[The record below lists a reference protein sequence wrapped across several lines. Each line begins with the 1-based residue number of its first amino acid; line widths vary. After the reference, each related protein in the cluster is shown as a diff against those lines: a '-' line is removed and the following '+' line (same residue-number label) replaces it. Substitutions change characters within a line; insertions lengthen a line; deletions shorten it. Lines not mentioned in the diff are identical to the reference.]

1 MNPRHMKWKVKNGK
15 WKKIFLA
22 GAMLLIGSGV
32 AQAQVKINGSIFG
45 GGEAAQV
52 TGNDTVLIHGTKNDT
67 IVGSVY
73 GGGEGAA
80 ATVTGYTYVSVSSG
94 IVEMNVYGGG
104 MDASVEHNT
113 YVSISGGQ
121 IGLEQ
126 DGQETVVGG
135 NVYGGGLGRPG
146 GIAAF
151 YYGNVDSTRVDISD
165 SAYIIGSVFGG
176 GDDGHVL
183 GSTNIVMTGGIVG
196 KPMTVA
202 EYITDSLEH
211 ASTHIYTGSVLAGGR
226 GLGTVNGEFHDTTGR
241 VFGNAHVTISGG
253 VVRHAVYGGGGL
265 SSIGTYIT
273 DASGKIIEFIKDKN
287 GKDTGKTY
295 VTINGDAVIGPS
307 RKDMESLSQADRDM
321 VFKYLG
327 DNEGWVF
334 GAGCGLAGGSDQF
347 YHKLTFNDSAF
358 VQVYG
363 DAEIVGAV
371 YGGGEN
377 GHVLR
382 YTDVN
387 ISGGTIGGFPMHDG
401 GTIPSGIYKDLVA
414 NLDPE
419 DSEIYEDEYGTGHN
433 IYRGEVYGGGKG
445 TDTITNGVDRGK
457 YSITAGR
464 VYGNTNVTISDSALI
479 YHRVYGGG
487 SMASVGDF
495 EYYDTYPSTSIALGD
510 KIQRIRYI
518 SGGESKVTI
527 SGGTIGTDGKN
538 NGDVVGGGRGLVGNP
553 HGFDTITADNSHDG
567 ADQVIRLA
575 YVRSTNVTIDTGAH
589 IKSNVYGGSLNGHV
603 YGNTLVVVNG
613 GTIGDTVQDGT
624 GYKVHGGWHGN
635 VFGGGGG
642 TGRYVLADGKQH
654 LSITSGRVYGN
665 TKVEIK
671 GGRVLNNVYGG
682 GPIASVGTYDL
693 RSVANDPIVE
703 NTGSTEVVITNGTIG
718 YDGNG
723 NGNVFG
729 SGLGVH
735 YAHDSYPDSLSYAGY
750 TYVTIGKDGETTG
763 PDVKGSVYGSGDNGH
778 VFRNTNIYVYSGTV
792 QQSVFGAGSGSDTIT
807 GGTHNAIGGIV
818 IGNTNITMTG
828 GHVKHNVYG
837 GGEMASVGTKNFSGE
852 STKGLGIAKI
862 IVSGGTIGDEST
874 FTQTVKSDGNVFGG
888 GWGKPGT
895 RYSDFANVDSTHVEI
910 YGDAYVVN
918 SVYGGGESSHVL
930 GNTDVNIKG
939 GLIGRLL
946 TLKERM
952 TDARNNHPLV
962 VSGNVYGGGRGSTPI
977 TPDSTDY
984 SITAGRVYGNT
995 YVTISDSAVVRH
1007 NVYGGGALA
1016 SVGTFNTDHDHGD
1029 TITQWLSGGQATILV
1044 KGGLVGPTLK
1054 DLIMESD
1061 GVTALSQIMIDSAFL
1076 FLGNNEGSVYGSSRG
1091 LPGPTY
1097 SSLAFTGTTS
1107 VTVEGKAVVT
1117 SGVFGGGE
1125 NGHVYDSTE
1134 VVIKGGLI
1142 GGVPLHE
1149 DSAYVIPEGPYKDQ
1163 IVNLSPENSENY
1175 EDEFGSGRRI
1185 FRGAVFGGGRG
1196 SDTYNDIVNHR
1207 YGIFSPTAGRV
1218 YGNTRVTVSGGKIY
1232 NNVYG
1237 GGTIASVGKYKY
1249 DTVVTDSIVQL
1260 VSGGKA
1266 EVIIEGGQIGTNG
1279 RNNGDVFGGGLGVPS
1294 APKQQLTYLAYVG
1307 STDVRIKEK
1316 PNEVPPRIYSNV
1328 YGGSASGHV
1337 QGNTKVT
1344 VSGGTIG
1351 DTIVTAQGTKVHGGW
1366 HSNVYGGGGGNTRYD
1381 KSSTEKKL
1389 SISAGRV
1396 YGDTEV
1402 NIEEGATI
1410 FHNVYGGGAIA
1421 SVGTYD
1427 LSGNAPSPYP
1437 GYATGHG
1444 KAVVNIKGGTIG
1456 YDGNQNGMVFGSC
1469 RGQIDTIDAF
1479 LDSLSYTAYSEVY
1492 IGKVGTQGPWVKGSV
1507 YGSGENGHVF
1517 VKARVDVNSGT
1528 IGVDSAEFRKVY
1540 SQSPTLMANNFPYR
1554 GNVYGAGCG
1563 TDTMPDGNYNPL
1575 SGIVQGETE
1584 VNINGGY
1591 ISRNVHGAGAMASVG
1606 AFDTIERHTGD
1617 TLSWPAELTF
1627 SPGTGKA
1634 VVNINGGHIG
1644 TLGANTISGNVFGS
1658 ARGEAGERYKY
1669 AGLAN
1674 VDTAYVV
1681 VNFTPN
1687 MDNDVHDST
1696 ARVIIGSVYGS
1707 GDNGHVYDTTS
1718 VNIVNGLILGS
1729 VFGGGKG
1736 TDTYKD
1742 SLIDINTHD
1751 RYLADVRSITAG
1763 KVYGSTN
1770 VTIDGG
1776 YIKTN
1781 VYGGGNLASVGKGNY
1796 AGYGEQGSSQ
1806 DGECYVTINGGQI
1819 GDSIWTGNEDN
1830 GHVFGSSKGIVYP
1843 YLQQPSGES
1852 RYNYTH
1858 DFFLGYSNKTYV
1870 TIGDGT
1876 NKPHVYGSVFGG
1888 GENGH
1893 VRHNTLVTVESG
1905 EIGVTYKSGDINS
1918 HQWKY
1923 RGNVYGAGRGIDT
1936 IPNHEPDEL
1945 FCNSAGSV
1953 TDSTHVIINGGIIH
1967 RDVYGGGSL
1976 ANVGPPTTAGN
1987 SLSWVE
1993 IKNGTIGDKKGIKN
2007 EYGGNVYGSSR
2018 GEIAVFGN
2026 ELDRL
2031 ATVKE
2036 ALVYIGSKGD
2046 ATANPLINGSVYGS
2060 GENGHVKT
2068 DATINIYGGR
2078 IGNSA
2083 DTDSQK
2089 NTYCGNVFGA
2099 GSGTDTLADGTYN
2112 SFAGIVQGNTYINM
2126 HGGWVMRSI
2135 YGGGEMA
2142 SVGTIS
2148 NDTTLAQYKHTDP
2161 NSQLALSW
2169 PYEFVYAANTG
2180 KATISITG
2188 GRVGITGKDGDFK
2201 KRKDNG
2207 DIYGG
2212 GKGIAGPKY
2221 SEAHFANVDTTV
2233 ININYDRV
2241 KVAPA
2246 NYNDNPSADK
2256 GCIAGAVYG
2265 GGENGHVNSNTY
2277 ITLSK
2282 GLIGHAV
2289 YGGGKGKG
2297 KYKLDGNDTTSLT
2310 AGKVYGDTHIDIV
2323 ATHNDSA
2330 FVVRNVFG
2338 GGNLGSIG
2346 KGNYVGY
2353 GENYADG
2360 PDSIRAVNSGRTYVN
2375 IYGGTLGMLKP
2386 DDPGNAFKDTIPYGS
2401 VFGGCRGQVVKN
2413 ADTVTD
2419 DLYGFVNKAF
2429 VTIGDSTNNASNP
2442 RLHGSVYGGGQDGHV
2457 RHNTKVSINGGEIG
2471 VEYKNATYA
2480 MNTVGNDTIDGW
2492 HWTERGN
2499 VYGGGSGMG
2508 LYDED
2513 IPLSHNPI
2521 AGSVLGTT
2529 NVLVRGGRIHRNVY
2543 GGGNLASV
2551 YGDPNVIVTTGAKVG
2566 YEDDILNNYYG
2577 GNVFGAGKGFNSGDY
2592 KEYCNV
2598 PNTHL
2603 TIEGGNVYGDVYG
2616 GGENGHVI
2624 DSTDVLI
2631 TDDALVGVDA
2641 TSPYD
2646 GNVFGGGLGS
2656 GRVVITD
2663 TGDDADTSFI
2673 MYKDCGRVG
2682 GNTRITMD
2690 DGAILGS
2697 IFGGGRLGLTGV
2709 DINGDYNGDTTKGK
2723 ATINVSAGVIG
2734 TPDSIALLGNDHSVG
2749 DIMGSGK
2756 GDIEYYTDIWA
2767 GRVTNSEIKIT
2778 GSPRIYGAIF
2788 GGGEMAGIGWWND
2801 DGSYIANTG
2810 EAVITIGTED
2820 SDDNPIIG
2828 TYLELDPDYATDPS
2842 EWTVY
2847 DDVTGKLIHTC
2858 TGNVFGGAQGDVD
2871 TTAASWVTMAR
2882 SRTSSVTINS
2892 GTIMGEV
2899 FGGPEQGTMAGD
2911 ANVTIKGG
2919 TIGSEVTMA
2928 DGTKYYY
2935 GAVYGGGYGSDDKDE
2950 IFNAN
2955 NDSTNY
2961 SIYIAGRTYG
2971 NTRVD
2976 LLGGTVQGDVFGGA
2990 SMAYISGDSKLYIGE
3005 ETSRGNYSGE
3015 ATILGKVYGANNRRG
3030 SALGNIEVHVM
3041 GTAHN
3046 SANEYPDPA
3055 PTDAD
3060 ELAALPDGDSCFAIR
3075 AVFGGGNH
3083 ADFTPGLNRS
3093 YASGKSS
3100 TVHVYSCTNTIKE
3113 LFGGGDAADIG
3124 TEDTLVNTHII
3135 IDGGRFNRVFGGG
3148 NGEENPANIYG
3159 TAQTDI
3165 HAGLIDTVF
3174 GGGNKQGSIVETN
3187 LNMFLDGECDKVI
3200 DEIFGGSN
3208 EAPING
3214 SVNTTIYC
3222 DNNAQYDAIYGGA
3235 KNADID
3241 GSVTLTV
3248 LGSTI
3253 ERVFGGSRGS
3263 VDDGAD
3269 ISGDVTLNIHGG
3281 KITTAFGGSDINGNI
3296 GGVVTVNV
3304 MDTVTGSCHLEIDT
3318 VYGGSS
3324 IATLT
3329 ANSAGTISPIVNII
3343 KATVNG
3349 DVYGGSLGKDATLTS
3364 NPVVNIGTDSTTVA
3378 VLGNVYGGGQLAPVV
3393 GNTTVNI
3400 NQGEVGVMGYMHKK
3414 QTATTAA
3421 LDSAYHISGGSV
3433 FGGGKG
3439 NTTDRDLALVTGN
3452 TNVNIKGGHV
3462 QLNVYGGGELASV
3475 GLRDTLFNATTIKD
3489 FKPRS
3494 GGLATVTVTGGQ
3506 VGPSPMVIKKA
3517 NSTIDSVN
3525 VKIALNGTDGY
3536 VFGGGKGI
3544 GDDPVSLAPYQPEQY
3559 MNFADVNNTSVTIN
3573 MPMPEAGDNNANRL
3587 WGSIFG
3593 GAEDGHVLGSDTIHF
3608 ISGLMGTTG
3617 TTSYDGNIFG
3627 GGRNYSKKN
3636 YTAGRVRGNVTVEMT
3651 GGQLYGTIF
3660 GGGRL
3665 ALTGV
3670 DMRGSILAD
3679 ETGNTYGHVK
3689 VSVMGGRVGNN
3700 DTIEHWTASSIGD
3713 VFGGGKGSMEGID
3726 GHDEASALL
3735 LSLTKNTE
3743 VEIGQLYDTMPT
3755 IIYGSVFGGGEVANV
3770 GSYTWNT
3777 SETGDISNIKPVE
3790 GTGLAKVTVSG
3801 GRIGLDKM
3809 RMSYDL
3815 SENTDVGHVFG
3826 GGEGQV
3832 IDTAKSPTV
3841 NGGQDK
3847 LVDLMATVLETEVT
3861 IKDTAWVK
3869 GSVYGGAENGHV
3881 LGNTLV
3887 KVKGGQIGSGE
3898 MAVEKKYT
3906 EDDFLRDSLPECPH
3920 WPYGIEDP
3928 VTHEVYY
3935 HPHDILYVS
3944 SGNLP
3949 SDGHT
3954 FFGNVFGGGS
3964 GYYPYIVTTAHSD
3977 SAVWSK
3983 NAGTVGG
3990 STRVEISGGHILTN
4004 VYGGCETNDVV
4015 GDSTVVIMTGG
4026 TLGVPRKLK
4035 DIQAHPVTCYLFG
4048 SGKGDPRTNFN
4059 TYTNVK
4065 NVRVQVSDSAWIFGS
4080 VFGGGEEGHVLN
4092 NVVVNV
4098 MDTAKIGTL
4107 GYSYVDG
4114 NVFGAGRG
4122 FSGEALTAGTVG
4134 GNVTVNI
4141 KGGTMLGSVYGGGRL
4156 ASVGIGFTSPTDPN
4170 YGVLLDGPDHGYVTI
4185 NITGGTIG
4193 NDHESTLTHTKGGNV
4208 FGGSMGRLEKLDGS
4222 NNPIWPSLAKVKQ
4235 TRINI
4240 SGDAVIKSNV
4250 YGGSELGSVRDSS
4263 IVAISGGTVKR
4274 DVYGGGYGSD
4284 NFSSKVNDS
4293 TAYPMQLA
4301 GRVQGNTLVMLS
4313 DTGWVMKSIY
4323 GGGELASVG
4332 YITDS
4337 IKHPET
4343 GEGSTFNLSWPY
4355 KFVYAEGTGNAN
4367 IKVVGGRIGITGK
4380 DKMDN
4385 GKKEDNGDIYGGG
4398 KGLAGDRYLMAHCAN
4413 VNRTLVDIKYKDLT
4427 VTPANYKDEP
4437 SGNKGCIAGAVY
4449 GGGENGHVID
4459 STSITFTKGLIGHA
4473 MYGGGKGKD
4482 QYYQLKAGSTT
4493 EYDTL
4498 YSITA
4503 GKVYGNTHITIDA
4516 ASKTDAYVVRS
4527 VFGGGNLASV
4537 GVGNYA
4543 GGYGDYNPNGYGELV
4558 TTADQWADTANTGH
4572 TYVNIY
4578 GGTLGMLPTDPTKPD
4593 DVFKDNIPYGS
4604 VFGGCRGQ
4612 ACEGEWDS
4620 LGFVNHTHVTIG
4632 KTGEDRLHLYG
4643 SVFGGAQDG
4652 HVRWNANTVV
4662 NSGEIGVNFGGSES
4676 ANVGST
4682 DSTSM
4687 YWVARGNVFGGGSG
4701 IGTYETYTKDEHG
4714 QITDTIDNLSH
4725 IAGMVLQKANVTING
4740 GTIHRNVYGGGNLA
4754 TVGPPRARNVDYDC
4768 PDTLT
4773 GVTVNINAVIGQ
4785 NVKPGYGGNIFGG
4798 SKGRA
4803 NLDSIGTGG
4812 TPVDYDQYEDFAYC
4826 SYTTVNLN
4834 NGANVKNDVFGGA
4847 ENGQIGTPHVGDTK
4861 HFTVINVNDGAIVQ
4875 GSVLGGG
4882 QGSWGLTNY
4891 LYDTLSGRV
4900 MGNTYVNVNANAT
4913 VRGNVYGGGALGIV
4927 MDTAIVNINGASVN
4941 NVYGAGRGY
4950 TTFDL
4955 KANADVFNATQV
4967 NVYDGSVVN
4976 GSVYGGGENGTLG
4989 FLAADDVTPTATVNL
5004 NGGEVKGSAYGGG
5017 RMGYSNGPTFVNL
5030 SGSTLV
5036 RNHVFGGA
5044 YGSQNQVYVA
5054 GLRMVN
5060 MRGGTVYGNVYGGSL
5075 QADDALVFEPTNFS
5089 TNSTTEKA
5097 CVVNISGGHVYN
5109 DVFGAGY
5116 FSQTYGSTYVFV
5128 GTNAIMNAPPHTANN
5143 QTGYLYNE
5151 AFFNNHKDLLLD
5163 ADVWAGA
5170 NFLDNN
5176 SGNTTTFGEATIT
5189 GRSDVF
5195 IDGLGYNTANNDVSW
5210 NPNHFMNI
5218 ARSVFGCGP
5227 VSDAGRQGKLVMIR
5241 NYGNDIQND
5250 TVTGTDKELYSAG
5263 TRALHSI
5270 QYADSLV
5277 IENSHI
5283 NLTGRSVVNEQNT
5296 VQYAIYTIF
5305 DKVRL
5310 VNGSSL
5316 YISKPV
5322 RNIGSLYSNVS
5333 SGDLYGQYSYDV
5345 VPYYDLAPN
5354 NNIVNTAPNKDNKIR
5369 INNGTNL
5376 TVIKKDT
5383 TDNQWYYG
5391 ALLGFFHLMTDGDYN
5406 AFAYA
5411 RPKQSQN
5418 PGNTIANDYDNS
5430 KDGGFVSYRG
5440 KMFNIF
5446 NAVGGSSAYDQPG
5459 PYVQMPYENHTDD
5472 NRNGEQFYRVW
5483 RYRDKGLSTLDV
5495 VLNAI
5500 AQTGPEN
5507 QNKFSFYTNDENAV
5521 AELPAG
5527 NPGNYYIVKSV
5538 SDIAAINYGSEI
5550 KMVNAGMQDPNS
5562 TSWMYHNNGYVYDV
5576 EEDNSN
5582 LAYSQTFMTNHP
5594 NFAFGLTA
5602 IPTGSFDQV
5611 QGNNPWLICNE
5622 ANSTLADPENK
5633 WVTNQ
5638 SPNRPLVKFMLTHSN
5653 NVDCNYRFDPLSITL
5668 LEMSAQGDTLGEVE
5682 IHVNINTQTS
5692 IEQINHVKTY
5702 ALMTHNYG
5710 GDSTDVFT
5718 ANVLLP
5724 IYPLQN
5730 TLERSVWTLKDVAW
5744 EPNVAPSPENDTVN
5758 LLGAPFDA
5766 NTLVEGEPYPTY
5778 MPNTCNFVGMTMYR
5792 TDNYDQTNGWW
5803 NEDDDPHL
5811 IDTLDLGHY
5820 KNSYNIDTVKLG
5832 ETTGVEHVSFNF
5844 DLHYDGSRNVGSDGN
5859 CTMGTLKVKAHITN
5873 YLNSEGDNG
5882 EQDVEF
5888 WVEVLR
5894 RGKGTGY
5901 YIDGEHGQF
5910 VYSGAYP
5917 NAAQP
5922 SLAGIFN
5929 FTNFEPC
5936 DTIYIVNQITA
5947 DAVENLDW
5955 NGLQHDQ
5962 LNIYRYPGG
5971 HICTEDG
5978 DYYVPYGTPA
5988 YRPENEAYKG
5998 VLVDVMSSM
6007 SISSTIIDGAHLMK
6021 EKKGYYTNVA
6031 QAASVTVLSDTLNAE
6046 APLFNIHNG
6055 GKLTIIGGDNTQSY
6069 LRNNFNAGSNGGAVN
6084 INLGGSLKMNEHTYV
6099 DANFVKDG
6107 SSKDEEHHGGG
6118 IYVAANTELLL
6129 SDDVMI
6135 NTNKHITS
6143 DRATAK
6149 AENVYLADSS
6159 AVISIGTILSTDT
6172 YGPLNADSKVG
6183 VTKIDWRDHEIMPIV
6198 FAENTDHYANLLGD
6212 HIIFDEEPRY
6222 VLYEYPLLHPNN
6234 DPEYLNKLYW
6244 VRTWTDVVTSDPTID
6259 ANNVSHWDPSNIDT
6273 PEKLAWAISIVNRLN
6288 NAPAYSGNF
6297 TITKDINMSQYIW
6310 VPIGDSEYPFQ
6321 ATFEG
6326 NGYAVTGI
6334 HSPLPVENKGM
6345 FGVTKDATVQNLQ
6358 AYVEFH
6364 KGAVTNMGGII
6375 GKMYGG
6381 VLANTES
6388 AGYLQSNAFCGYIG
6402 GLVGYDSV
6410 GGTASNPAHSII
6422 HSSFATNTLC
6432 GGNSR
6437 MTLGGLVAKLNGKLL
6452 NSYSNVRIDTLNV
6465 TETIGGLVGTVESS
6479 GLVEN
6484 CYVGNIFSESI
6495 PTGFAWLAHTNEGIY
6510 SLLCDYIPEGE
6521 STYFISGNTAVAHG
6535 TYSPVLDRKDIGYM
6549 YDDNKVTL
6557 HNSADTMYYGYNF
6570 VADTI
6575 RYNEIGIDRWRG
6587 LLSTLNYW
6595 VKKKD
6600 GAYGGIHFTPW
6611 RRPTTTA
6618 INDDLPVLIFPKDSA
6633 MATIDTVNRFL
6644 KYSSSL
6650 DSLLVE
6656 YGGKQSSIFLYKN
6669 ATGVKN
6675 VPTADQK
6682 VFINEHVALLQ
6693 DASAK
6698 DFTNATV
6705 GITFDNSSKKAV
6717 DYYGNTLSY
6726 DWHLMSTPL
6735 SNAPV
6740 GTTYWYK
6747 DNASGDYLPH
6757 DNEHDPLVRYQTDT
6771 VDIRSMENSYFP
6783 NGLKMDA
6790 GYTDDVKWD
6799 FYSYY
6804 EPEYHWINLKRNRM
6818 NHFHT
6823 DSKED
6828 VVYDLP
6834 YQIDTVGPT
6843 FRHYQINYTGT
6854 DQAANDSLDDNCV
6867 FTPGKGYMM
6876 AISQDSYLNST
6887 GTLNKG
6893 DVKVMITASAP
6904 DDFAGHE
6911 SFNKGSNLVGNP
6923 YQAYLDLNEVASVNT
6938 KLDKFWV
6945 YSADVFDNESGI
6957 QGIYKPY
6964 TSGASKNPAIPS
6976 RFIHPHQAF
6985 FVVYEPGDND
6995 RDTITM
7001 SFQYSM
7007 ATTDTTMYSNFLKEP
7022 MQPSYPLVNLY
7033 MTDTKGN
7040 ADFAVVEFNR
7050 PEVGGVP
7057 KIDKLRN
7064 ADFKLYPRFN
7074 NQDYGLLFT
7083 PVDTER
7089 VPVFFKTPDTDT
7101 YTLSWDK
7108 HNGTFEVMRLIDNIT
7123 GTDYDMLTHDHYTF
7137 RGKPTDF
7144 AARFYIVFSVTDVEE
7159 FDDADEPEIFAYF
7172 NGTGWVVNGTG
7183 QLELV
7188 DMLGHVLYADHL
7200 DGKPTIVHFSDVAA
7214 GTYLLRLVNSNKI
7227 LKTQKIVI
7235 Y

>member
-1 MNPRHMKWKVKNGK
+1 M
-15 WKKIFLA
+15 
-22 GAMLLIGSGV
+22 
-32 AQAQVKINGSIFG
+32 
-45 GGEAAQV
+45 
-52 TGNDTVLIHGTKNDT
+52 
-67 IVGSVY
+67 
-73 GGGEGAA
+73 
-80 ATVTGYTYVSVSSG
+80 
-94 IVEMNVYGGG
+94 
-104 MDASVEHNT
+104 
-113 YVSISGGQ
+113 
-121 IGLEQ
+121 
-126 DGQETVVGG
+126 
-135 NVYGGGLGRPG
+135 
-146 GIAAF
+146 
-151 YYGNVDSTRVDISD
+151 
-165 SAYIIGSVFGG
+165 
-176 GDDGHVL
+176 
-183 GSTNIVMTGGIVG
+183 
-196 KPMTVA
+196 
-202 EYITDSLEH
+202 
-211 ASTHIYTGSVLAGGR
+211 
-226 GLGTVNGEFHDTTGR
+226 
-241 VFGNAHVTISGG
+241 
-253 VVRHAVYGGGGL
+253 
-265 SSIGTYIT
+265 
-273 DASGKIIEFIKDKN
+273 
-287 GKDTGKTY
+287 
-295 VTINGDAVIGPS
+295 
-307 RKDMESLSQADRDM
+307 
-321 VFKYLG
+321 
-327 DNEGWVF
+327 
-334 GAGCGLAGGSDQF
+334 
-347 YHKLTFNDSAF
+347 
-358 VQVYG
+358 
-363 DAEIVGAV
+363 
-371 YGGGEN
+371 
-377 GHVLR
+377 
-382 YTDVN
+382 
-387 ISGGTIGGFPMHDG
+387 
-401 GTIPSGIYKDLVA
+401 
-414 NLDPE
+414 
-419 DSEIYEDEYGTGHN
+419 
-433 IYRGEVYGGGKG
+433 
-445 TDTITNGVDRGK
+445 
-457 YSITAGR
+457 
-464 VYGNTNVTISDSALI
+464 
-479 YHRVYGGG
+479 
-487 SMASVGDF
+487 
-495 EYYDTYPSTSIALGD
+495 
-510 KIQRIRYI
+510 
-518 SGGESKVTI
+518 
-527 SGGTIGTDGKN
+527 
-538 NGDVVGGGRGLVGNP
+538 
-553 HGFDTITADNSHDG
+553 
-567 ADQVIRLA
+567 
-575 YVRSTNVTIDTGAH
+575 
-589 IKSNVYGGSLNGHV
+589 
-603 YGNTLVVVNG
+603 
-613 GTIGDTVQDGT
+613 
-624 GYKVHGGWHGN
+624 
-635 VFGGGGG
+635 
-642 TGRYVLADGKQH
+642 
-654 LSITSGRVYGN
+654 
-665 TKVEIK
+665 
-671 GGRVLNNVYGG
+671 
-682 GPIASVGTYDL
+682 
-693 RSVANDPIVE
+693 
-703 NTGSTEVVITNGTIG
+703 
-718 YDGNG
+718 
-723 NGNVFG
+723 
-729 SGLGVH
+729 
-735 YAHDSYPDSLSYAGY
+735 
-750 TYVTIGKDGETTG
+750 
-763 PDVKGSVYGSGDNGH
+763 
-778 VFRNTNIYVYSGTV
+778 
-792 QQSVFGAGSGSDTIT
+792 
-807 GGTHNAIGGIV
+807 
-818 IGNTNITMTG
+818 
-828 GHVKHNVYG
+828 
-837 GGEMASVGTKNFSGE
+837 
-852 STKGLGIAKI
+852 
-862 IVSGGTIGDEST
+862 
-874 FTQTVKSDGNVFGG
+874 
-888 GWGKPGT
+888 
-895 RYSDFANVDSTHVEI
+895 
-910 YGDAYVVN
+910 
-918 SVYGGGESSHVL
+918 
-930 GNTDVNIKG
+930 
-939 GLIGRLL
+939 
-946 TLKERM
+946 
-952 TDARNNHPLV
+952 
-962 VSGNVYGGGRGSTPI
+962 
-977 TPDSTDY
+977 
-984 SITAGRVYGNT
+984 YGNT

-1016 SVGTFNTDHDHGD
+1016 SVGTFNTDHNHGD
-1029 TITQWLSGGQATILV
+1029 TITQWLSGGLATVLV
-1044 KGGLVGPTLK
+1044 KGGLVGPTLN
-1054 DLIMESD
+1054 DLIMEAD

-1076 FLGNNEGSVYGSSRG
+1076 FLGSNEGSVYGSSRG

-1097 SSLAFTGTTS
+1097 SSLAFTGATS
-1107 VTVEGKAVVT
+1107 VTIQGKAEVT

-1134 VVIKGGLI
+1134 VAIKGGTI
-1142 GGVPLHE
+1142 GGIPLHGE
-1149 DSAYVIPEGPYKDQ
+1149 AFALKDAGAQSPYYHASLS
-1163 IVNLSPENSENY
+1163 VNLTPSESEIY

-1196 SDTYNDIVNHR
+1196 SETYNDTVNHR

-1249 DTVVTDSIVQL
+1249 DAVVTDSIVQL

-1279 RNNGDVFGGGLGVPS
+1279 SNNGDVFGGGLGVPG

-1316 PNEVPPRIYSNV
+1316 TNTVPPRIYSNV

-1402 NIEEGATI
+1402 NIEKGATI

-1427 LSGNAPSPYP
+1427 LSGNAPSPYL

-1444 KAVVNIKGGTIG
+1444 KAVVNINGGTIG

-1492 IGKVGTQGPWVKGSV
+1492 IGKAGTQGPWVKGSV

-1644 TLGANTISGNVFGS
+1644 TLGANTVSGNVFGS

-1696 ARVIIGSVYGS
+1696 ARVIMGSVYGS

-1736 TDTYKD
+1736 TDMYLD
-1742 SLIDINTHD
+1742 SLWI
-1751 RYLADVRSITAG
+1751 ADGHGGHTVKTDTLVYSITAG

-1858 DFFLGYSNKTYV
+1858 DFFLGYTNMTYV

-1936 IPNHEPDEL
+1936 IPNHKPDEL

-1953 TDSTHVIINGGIIH
+1953 TDNTHVVINGGIIH

-1993 IKNGTIGDKKGIKN
+1993 IKNGTIGDKEGIKN

-2026 ELDRL
+2026 ELDNL

-2112 SFAGIVQGNTYINM
+2112 SFAGIVQGNTNINM
-2126 HGGWVMRSI
+2126 YGGWVMRNI

-2148 NDTTLAQYKHTDP
+2148 NDTTQAQYKHTDP
-2161 NSQLALSW
+2161 NSELALSW

-2180 KATISITG
+2180 KATINITG
-2188 GRVGITGKDGDFK
+2188 GRVGITGKDGDYK

-2221 SEAHFANVDTTV
+2221 YEAHFANVDTTV

-2241 KVAPA
+2241 KVTPA
-2246 NYNDNPSADK
+2246 NYNDNPSANK

-2297 KYKLDGNDTTSLT
+2297 KYKLNGNDTVSLN

-2330 FVVRNVFG
+2330 FVVRSVFG

-2353 GENYADG
+2353 GEHYADAD
-2360 PDSIRAVNSGRTYVN
+2360 DSIRAVNSGRTYVN

-2386 DDPGNAFKDTIPYGS
+2386 DDPGNAFKDTIAYGS

-2413 ADTVTD
+2413 ADEVTD
-2419 DLYGFVNKAF
+2419 NLYGFVNKAF

-2442 RLHGSVYGGGQDGHV
+2442 RLHGSVYGGAQDGHV
-2457 RHNTKVSINGGEIG
+2457 RHYTKVSINGGEIG

-2513 IPLSHNPI
+2513 TPLSHNPI

-2690 DGAILGS
+2690 DGTILGS

-2709 DINGDYNGDTTKGK
+2709 DINGDYNGDATKGK

-2950 IFNAN
+2950 IFNEYDHAN
-2955 NDSTNY
+2955 NDSTEY

-2971 NTRVD
+2971 NTRVY

-3005 ETSRGNYSGE
+3005 ETSPGNYSGE

-3046 SANEYPDPA
+3046 SVNEYPDPA

-3083 ADFTPGLNRS
+3083 ADFTPGLNRG

-3100 TVHVYSCTNTIKE
+3100 TVHVYSCKNTIKE

-3135 IDGGRFNRVFGGG
+3135 VDGGRFSRVFGGG

-3214 SVNTTIYC
+3214 DVNTTIYC

-3235 KNADID
+3235 KNADIE
-3241 GSVTLTV
+3241 GNVTLTV

-3253 ERVFGGSRGS
+3253 ERVYGGSRGS

-3329 ANSAGTISPIVNII
+3329 ANSTGTISPIVNII

-3378 VLGNVYGGGQLAPVV
+3378 VLGNVYGGGQLATVV

-3414 QTATTAA
+3414 QTASTAA

-3559 MNFADVNNTSVTIN
+3559 LNFADVNNTSVTIN

-3726 GHDEASALL
+3726 DHDEASALL

-3777 SETGDISNIKPVE
+3777 SETGAISNIKPVE

-3832 IDTAKSPTV
+3832 IDTAKSPTI

-3906 EDDFLRDSLPECPH
+3906 EDDFFRDSLPECPH

-3935 HPHDILYVS
+3935 HPHDVLYVS

-3964 GYYPYIVTTAHSD
+3964 GYYPYIVTTAHGD

-3983 NAGTVGG
+3983 NSGTVGG
-3990 STRVEISGGHILTN
+3990 STRVEISGGHILTS
-4004 VYGGCETNDVV
+4004 VYGGCETNDVL
-4015 GDSTVVIMTGG
+4015 GDSAVVIMSGG

-4035 DIQAHPVTCYLFG
+4035 QIQEHPVTCYLFG
-4048 SGKGDPRTNFN
+4048 AGKGDPRTNFN
-4059 TYTNVK
+4059 TWTNVK
-4065 NVRVQVSDSAWIFGS
+4065 DVRVQVSDSAWIFGS

-4092 NVVVNV
+4092 TVVVTV
-4098 MDTAKIGTL
+4098 KDTAKIGTL

-4141 KGGTMLGSVYGGGRL
+4141 KGGKMLGSIYGGGRL
-4156 ASVGIGFTSPTDPN
+4156 ASVGTDFVSPTLANGQANPA
-4170 YGVLLDGPDHGYVTI
+4170 YGNMQSGNDHGIVTV
-4185 NITGGTIG
+4185 NISGGVIG
-4193 NDHESTLTHTKGGNV
+4193 NDYESYFHHFDHTKGGNV
-4208 FGGSMGRLEKLDGS
+4208 FGGSMGRLTKLNDS
-4222 NNPIWPSLAKVKQ
+4222 INPIWPNLAKVKK
-4235 TRINI
+4235 TYVNI
-4240 SGDAVIKSNV
+4240 SGDAVIKGNV
-4250 YGGSELGSVRDSS
+4250 YGGGELGTLDDDAT
-4263 IVAISGGTVKR
+4263 ITISGGTIWR
-4274 DVYGGGYGSD
+4274 DVYGGGYGSVD
-4284 NFSSKVNDS
+4284 TRENGKLGILVKASGSNPAHVDTVEVS
-4293 TAYPMQLA
+4293 PMYWA
-4301 GRVQGNTLVMLS
+4301 GRVKGNAEISVS
-4313 DTGWVMKSIY
+4313 DSAWIKKSVY
-4323 GGGELASVG
+4323 GGGEMASIG
-4332 YITDS
+4332 TIDS
-4337 IKHPET
+4337 IHEHGADHP
-4343 GEGSTFNLSWPY
+4343 FNLSWPY
-4355 KFVYAEGTGNAN
+4355 YMRYNDTTGFAS
-4367 IKVVGGRIGITGK
+4367 IDITGGRIGISGK
-4380 DKMDN
+4380 DYMGPWNAQGKPYDPSDN
-4385 GKKEDNGDIYGGG
+4385 HTLTEKEIDDQEDDNGDIYGGG
-4398 KGLAGDRYLMAHCAN
+4398 KGHAFERYTEAYCAN
-4413 VNRTLVDIKYKDLT
+4413 VDKTLINIHYANLEVNPY
-4427 VTPANYKDEP
+4427 NYKKDPELK
-4437 SGNKGCIAGAVY
+4437 KGCITGAVY
-4449 GGGENGHVID
+4449 GGGENGHVND
-4459 STSITFTKGLIGHA
+4459 STSIIFTKGLIGHA
-4473 MYGGGKGKD
+4473 VYGGGKGKGK
-4482 QYYQLKAGSTT
+4482 YVPEGTT
-4493 EYDTL
+4493 DTV
-4498 YSITA
+4498 YSITS
-4503 GKVYGNTHITIDA
+4503 GKVYGNTHILVNA
-4516 ASKTDAYVVRS
+4516 ANNSDAYVVRS
-4527 VFGGGNLASV
+4527 VFGGGNLGSV
-4537 GVGNYA
+4537 GKGNYA
-4543 GGYGDYNPNGYGELV
+4543 NDDYNTEGYGEKV
-4558 TTADQWADTANTGH
+4558 TDQAYWADTTNSGH
-4572 TYVNIY
+4572 TYVNIF
-4578 GGTLGMLPTDPTKPD
+4578 GGTLGMLPEKADKPD
-4593 DVFKDNIPYGS
+4593 KVFKDDIPYGS

-4612 ACEGEWDS
+4612 AAAGEWDS
-4620 LGFVNHTHVTIG
+4620 LGFVNYTHVTIG
-4632 KTGEDRLHLYG
+4632 KNTTSNGPRLYG

-4652 HVRWNANTVV
+4652 HVRYDANTII
-4662 NSGEIGVNFGGSES
+4662 NSGEIGVDYGGLQ
-4676 ANVGST
+4676 T
-4682 DSTSM
+4682 DSVAQPVDINSK
-4687 YWVARGNVFGGGSG
+4687 YWIARGNVFGAGSG
-4701 IGTYETYTKDEHG
+4701 IGTYETYTKDNQGH
-4714 QITDTIDNLSH
+4714 IIDTIDNLSH
-4725 IAGMVLQKANVTING
+4725 IAGTVLHKVNLTVNG
-4740 GTIHRNVYGGGNLA
+4740 GTIHRNIYGGGNLA
-4754 TVGPPRARNVDYDC
+4754 TVGPPRFGDQDC
-4768 PDTLT
+4768 PESIT
-4773 GVTVNINAVIGQ
+4773 GVTVNINDTIGK
-4785 NVKPGYGGNIFGG
+4785 NTNTGYGGFVYGS
-4798 SKGRA
+4798 SKGRT
-4803 NLDSIGTGG
+4803 NLDSIGYNT
-4812 TPVDYDQYEDFAYC
+4812 YEEFGFC
-4826 SYTTVNLN
+4826 SYTKVNIN
-4834 NGANVKNDVFGGA
+4834 EGAFVYNSVFGGG
-4847 ENGQIGTPHVGDTK
+4847 ENGQVGTPHQEDQLVHNAEVNVYEGGKVG
-4861 HFTVINVNDGAIVQ
+4861 
-4875 GSVLGGG
+4875 GSVFGGG
-4882 QGSWGLTNY
+4882 QGSWGEEY
-4891 LYDTLSGRV
+4891 SRYDTISGRIL
-4900 MGNTYVNVNANAT
+4900 GNTLVNIYNGEV
-4913 VRGNVYGGGALGIV
+4913 VGNIYGGGALGAV
-4927 MDTAIVNINGASVN
+4927 MDSARVIIHNGTVNDVF
-4941 NVYGAGRGY
+4941 GAGRGLAD
-4950 TTFDL
+4950 TV
-4955 KANADVFNATQV
+4955 ARGNADVATATKV
-4967 NVYDGSVVN
+4967 ILKSGTVN
-4976 GSVYGGGENGTLG
+4976 GSVYGGGENGSIG
-4989 FLAADDVTPTATVNL
+4989 FLSPNDVLSTATVDL
-5004 NGGEVKGSAYGGG
+5004 DGGWVKENAYGGG
-5017 RMGYSNGPTFVNL
+5017 KKGYTNGQTYLNV
-5030 SGSTLV
+5030 SGSTIDG
-5036 RNHVFGGA
+5036 HVFGGA
-5044 YGSQNQVYVA
+5044 LGSSDTVYVA
-5054 GLRMVN
+5054 GLRTVN
-5060 MRGGTVYGNVYGGSL
+5060 MRGGRVVGSVHGGSEM
-5075 QADDALVFEPTNFS
+5075 ADDALVFKPAAFASNNTLET
-5089 TNSTTEKA
+5089 A
-5097 CVVNISGGHVYN
+5097 CVVNYSGGYTEKN
-5109 DVFGAGY
+5109 VFASGY
-5116 FSQTYGSTYVFV
+5116 YGKTYGSSYVFI
-5128 GTNAIMNAPPHTANN
+5128 GTNAIMNAPNHTANN
-5143 QTGYLYNE
+5143 STGYRYNE
-5151 AFFNNHKDLLLD
+5151 RYFNNHQNLFIDF
-5163 ADVWAGA
+5163 DVWGGA
-5170 NFLDNN
+5170 NYGDPTLT
-5176 SGNTTTFGEATIT
+5176 GNFGGPTVT
-5189 GRSDVF
+5189 GRSDIFV
-5195 IDGLGYNTANNDVSW
+5195 DGVGYDTKTASDTTGQTSY
-5210 NPNHFMNI
+5210 MRI
-5218 ARSVFGCGP
+5218 GQSLFGCGTRN
-5227 VSDAGRQGKLVMIR
+5227 DGGRQGKLIMVR
-5241 NYGNDIQND
+5241 NYGYDVANTYTD
-5250 TVTGTDKELYSAG
+5250 TIDKEPWTKA
-5263 TRALHSI
+5263 TRVLHSI
-5270 QYADSLV
+5270 QYADSLIV
-5277 IENSHI
+5277 ESSHFG
-5283 NLTGRSVVNEQNT
+5283 LSGRGIVSEYNASVK
-5296 VQYAIYTIF
+5296 YSIYEI
-5305 DKVRL
+5305 DSLVRV

-5316 YISKPV
+5316 YVDKPV
-5322 RNIGSLYSNVS
+5322 NNIGSLHSNYTADNLYDPSPSYSEVFYNQ
-5333 SGDLYGQYSYDV
+5333 L
-5345 VPYYDLAPN
+5345 PN
-5354 NNIVNTAPNKDNKIR
+5354 NNMDNKIR
-5369 INNGTNL
+5369 INGGGNV
-5376 TVIKKDT
+5376 TVIKKVEK
-5383 TDNQWYYG
+5383 QGEEKWEYR
-5391 ALLGFFHLMTDGDYN
+5391 ALRGYFYLMTDGNYN
-5406 AFAYA
+5406 SFAYA
-5411 RPKQSQN
+5411 RPKQSEE
-5418 PGNTIANDYDNS
+5418 PGNTIAEENDNDT
-5430 KDGGFVSYRG
+5430 DGGFVSYHHEYNIYDLKG
-5440 KMFNIF
+5440 KTGHDSIQM
-5446 NAVGGSSAYDQPG
+5446 AYLNFTPNQG
-5459 PYVQMPYENHTDD
+5459 AK
-5472 NRNGEQFYRVW
+5472 NGEDYFRVW
-5483 RYRDKGLSTLDV
+5483 RYLKNMGLSSLDI
-5495 VLNAI
+5495 VLLAKSTPSVNHGFNI
-5500 AQTGPEN
+5500 
-5507 QNKFSFYTNDENAV
+5507 YDAV
-5521 AELPAG
+5521 LELPPQTNKG
-5527 NPGNYYIVKSV
+5527 SYYRVKRDTITGASV
-5538 SDIAAINYGSEI
+5538 MINYGSEI
-5550 KMVNAGMQDPNS
+5550 RMVNSGFHNAIDTTGH
-5562 TSWMYHNNGYVYDV
+5562 WMYNDGNGYVYDV
-5576 EEDNSN
+5576 AGSSN
-5582 LAYSQTFMTNHP
+5582 INAFQNARTFMNSHP
-5594 NFAFGLTA
+5594 NNTFGLTA
-5602 IPTGSFDQV
+5602 IPEGGFTYANGVTND
-5611 QGNNPWLICNE
+5611 PWLICSESNT
-5622 ANSTLADPENK
+5622 TLANDATIWKNYGMS
-5633 WVTNQ
+5633 TGL
-5638 SPNRPLVKFMLTHSN
+5638 RPQIRFLLTHSN
-5653 NVDCNYRFDPLSITL
+5653 DVNGNFEWDPLSITL
-5668 LEMSAQGDTLGEVE
+5668 EQVDSITGNVIDQVEV
-5682 IHVNINTQTS
+5682 HVQINTVTDILQNNNVS
-5692 IEQINHVKTY
+5692 TY
-5702 ALMTHNYG
+5702 AMMVHNPGYG
-5710 GDSTDVFT
+5710 DNYDVYSSKV
-5718 ANVLLP
+5718 VLP
-5724 IYPLQN
+5724 HYNPYQGRPS
-5730 TLERSVWTLKDVAW
+5730 EWTLVDVKW
-5744 EPNVAPSPENDTVN
+5744 HPTTPFND
-5758 LLGAPFDA
+5758 
-5766 NTLVEGEPYPTY
+5766 NTLVETEPYDYCADTLE
-5778 MPNTCNFVGMTMYR
+5778 TKDHVGMVMYPSRGYDNVNGWTNNPDSIPHIDLDTVTRPIFLGR
-5792 TDNYDQTNGWW
+5792 TDGTH
-5803 NEDDDPHL
+5803 P
-5811 IDTLDLGHY
+5811 IC
-5820 KNSYNIDTVKLG
+5820 
-5832 ETTGVEHVSFNF
+5832 FNF
-5844 DLHYDGSRNVGSDGN
+5844 DLHYDSDQNVGDDGN
-5859 CTMGTLKVKAHITN
+5859 ATMGVLELKAHFTN
-5873 YLNSEGDNG
+5873 SPGSGGATGDT
-5882 EQDVEF
+5882 VRF
-5888 WVEVLR
+5888 YVTVYR
-5894 RGKGTGY
+5894 RGKGKGY
-5901 YIDGEHGQF
+5901 YIDGVHGDF
-5910 VYSGAYP
+5910 VYSGQYP
-5917 NAAQP
+5917 DAAQP
-5922 SLAGIFN
+5922 SMAGIFY
-5929 FTNFEPC
+5929 FSDPPFEPV
-5936 DTIYIVNQITA
+5936 DTIYIVNKVTA
-5947 DAVENLDW
+5947 NSVKTLEW
-5955 NGLQHDQ
+5955 NGALYDQ
-5962 LNIYRYPGG
+5962 VKVYRYNGG
-5971 HICTEDG
+5971 HKLYHEKFPEGSKPYYT
-5978 DYYVPYGTPA
+5978 DYDSIYPDNP
-5988 YRPENEAYKG
+5988 AYKG
-5998 VLVDVMSSM
+5998 VLVDVRSPMR
-6007 SISSTIIDGAHLMK
+6007 ITSTIIDGSYLRGEMWK
-6021 EKKGYYTNVA
+6021 D
-6031 QAASVTVLSDTLNAE
+6031 SVSVNTTLVSN
-6046 APLFNIHNG
+6046 APLFTIHNG
-6055 GKLTIIGGDNTQSY
+6055 GSLELIGGDGTSTQ
-6069 LRNNFNAGSNGGAVN
+6069 LRDNYNESTNGGAVN
-6084 INLGGSLKMNEHTYV
+6084 MILGGSLSMNENVFIRDNY
-6099 DANFVKDG
+6099 VKD
-6107 SSKDEEHHGGG
+6107 STSTKKHYGGG
-6118 IYVAANTELLL
+6118 VYMDQNTNMLL
-6129 SDDVMI
+6129 SGNVTID
-6135 NTNKHITS
+6135 TNLHVSASKS
-6143 DRATAK
+6143 QVY
-6149 AENVYLADSS
+6149 ENVYISNYNTMISVGTADND
-6159 AVISIGTILSTDT
+6159 G
-6172 YGPLNADSKVG
+6172 YGPLSSTAHVG
-6183 VTKIDWRDHEIMPIV
+6183 VTKTDWRDQQYMPIV
-6198 FAENTDHYANLLGD
+6198 YTENISHYSNLLGD
-6212 HIIFDEEPRY
+6212 RIIYDEDPVHPY
-6222 VLYEYPLLHPNN
+6222 KLYEYPLLQPN
-6234 DPEYLNKLYW
+6234 DDEDYLNKLYW
-6244 VRTWTDVVTSDPTID
+6244 VRTWVDVVTSDPTNGHFN
-6259 ANNVSHWDPSNIDT
+6259 ANQIDT
-6273 PEKLAWAISIVNRLN
+6273 PEKLAWAISIVNGLN
-6288 NAPAYSGNF
+6288 GVTAAPSTNF
-6297 TITKDINMSQYIW
+6297 TITKDIDMNEFIW
-6310 VPIGDSEYPFQ
+6310 VPIGDSAHPYQ

-6326 NGYAVTGI
+6326 GGYAVTGI
-6334 HSPLPVENKGM
+6334 HSPLPVANKGM
-6345 FGVTKDATVQNLQ
+6345 FGVTKNATIQNLQ

-6364 KGAVTNMGGII
+6364 KGDVTNMGGII

-6388 AGYLQSNAFCGYIG
+6388 AGILQSNAFNGYIG
-6402 GLVGYDSV
+6402 GLVGIDSV
-6410 GGTASNPAHSII
+6410 GGTTSNPAYSVI

-6432 GGNSR
+6432 GGNTN
-6437 MTLGGLVAKLNGKLL
+6437 MKLGGLVAHLRGRLL
-6452 NSYSNVRIDTLNV
+6452 NSYSNIRIDTLTVAN
-6465 TETIGGLVGTVESS
+6465 TIGGLVGTVEST
-6479 GLVEN
+6479 GHVEN
-6484 CYVGNIFSESI
+6484 CYVGNIINEPLPDHVF
-6495 PTGFAWLAHTNEGIY
+6495 GWLANDNAGHYNVL
-6510 SLLCDYIPEGE
+6510 SCYIPEGN
-6521 STYFISGNTAVAHG
+6521 SVYIVHNNPAYAHG
-6535 TYSPVLDRKDIGYM
+6535 TYSEVLYRKDIGYM

-6557 HNSADTMYYGYNF
+6557 KDYNDTLHILTNY
-6570 VADTI
+6570 VADTV
-6575 RYNEIGIDRWRG
+6575 RYNAYSIDRWRG

-6595 VKKKD
+6595 VKVNQ
-6600 GAYGGIHFTPW
+6600 GGFGGIRFTPW
-6611 RRPTTTA
+6611 MRPTTTA
-6618 INDDLPVLIFPKDSA
+6618 INDDLPVLIFPKDTA
-6633 MATIDTVNRFL
+6633 MATIDTLNRFL
-6644 KYSSSL
+6644 KYSNSL

-6675 VPTADQK
+6675 VPTAEQK

-6693 DASAK
+6693 DASAGN
-6698 DFTNATV
+6698 FTNATV
-6705 GITFDNSSKKAV
+6705 GITFDNSSKKAI
-6717 DYYGNTLSY
+6717 DYFNNTLHY

-6735 SNAPV
+6735 SDAPI

-6747 DNASGDYLPH
+6747 DANGNYMPH
-6757 DNEHDPLVRYQTDT
+6757 DHDHDPSVLYQTDT

-6783 NGLKMDA
+6783 NGLRMDA
-6790 GYTDDVKWD
+6790 GYTNDDVKWD
-6799 FYSYY
+6799 FFSYY
-6804 EPEYHWINLKRNRM
+6804 EPEYHWINLKRNKK
-6818 NHFHT
+6818 NHFHW
-6823 DSKED
+6823 DS
-6828 VVYDLP
+6828 YDGVLNPEIP
-6834 YQIDTVGPT
+6834 YQVDTIGNS
-6843 FRHYQINYTGT
+6843 FWHYQVNYTGD
-6854 DQAANDSLDDNCV
+6854 DQADNDSLDANRV

-6893 DVKVMITASAP
+6893 KVEIMITASAP
-6904 DDFAGHE
+6904 DDSPGYA
-6911 SFNKGSNLVGNP
+6911 SKDRGSNLVGNP
-6923 YQAYLDLNEVASVNT
+6923 YQAYLDLDAVATDNPT
-6938 KLDKFWV
+6938 LDKFWV
-6945 YSADVFDNESGI
+6945 YDADMKDSVGT

-6964 TSGASKNPAIPS
+6964 TVTTSKNPALPS
-6976 RFIHPHQAF
+6976 RFVHPHQAF
-6985 FVVYEPGDND
+6985 FVVYQPGDND
-6995 RDTITM
+6995 NDTTTM
-7001 SFQYSM
+7001 TFGYDM
-7007 ATTDTTMYSNFLKEP
+7007 ATTDTTQFSYYRDGHV
-7022 MQPSYPLVNLY
+7022 QPAYPLVNLY
-7033 MTDTKGN
+7033 VKDTKGN
-7040 ADFAVVEFNR
+7040 ADIAIVEFNR
-7050 PEVGGVP
+7050 PEVGGVH
-7057 KIDKLRN
+7057 KIDNLRN
-7064 ADFKLYPRFN
+7064 ANFNLYARFN
-7074 NQDYGLLFT
+7074 NENYGLLFT
-7083 PVDTER
+7083 PIDTER
-7089 VPVFFKTPDTDT
+7089 VPVFFKTPDYDT

-7137 RGKPTDF
+7137 TGGPTDF

-7159 FDDADEPEIFAYF
+7159 FDDADSSDIFAYF
-7172 NGTGWVVNGTG
+7172 NGSGWVVNGTG

-7214 GTYLLRLVNSNKI
+7214 GSYLLRLVNSNKI